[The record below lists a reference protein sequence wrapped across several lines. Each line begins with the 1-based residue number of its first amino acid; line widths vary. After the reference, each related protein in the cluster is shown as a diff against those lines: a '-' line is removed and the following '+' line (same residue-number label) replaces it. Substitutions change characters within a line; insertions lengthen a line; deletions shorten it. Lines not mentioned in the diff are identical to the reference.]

1 MSAGTQ
7 EPPSTVKC
15 ASGMMAES
23 PIVTHHNRP
32 GGQVGPGMRPVI
44 EIPRGSN
51 PFAASPSVGVS
62 RDPSGI
68 PRYDELPETLLDMLA
83 GQVDSRPDAEA
94 IVELG
99 AGRLTYRQLWDRA
112 SRVAGGLRA
121 AGLKPGDRVA
131 VRYPAGL
138 NWVLAFWGTVMA
150 GGVAVA
156 VNTRSAP
163 PEVEFV
169 LDDSGARVDLA
180 ADTPL
185 PDGQPYVTEELTR
198 TDVAALF
205 YTSGTTGH
213 PKGVPTTHV
222 AFLTNT
228 ENSVRCLGLPL
239 DVGAGMRTLISVPLF
254 HVTGCNSQLL
264 AATRV
269 GGASVVMPTLDLD
282 ELIAALPRE
291 RISLM
296 VTVPAIYSLL
306 LRNKG
311 FQDVDVSGVR
321 WVGYGGAPIAPS
333 LVRAV
338 KEAFPRATV
347 FNGYG
352 MTETASLMTVL
363 PDSDAIEHADSVG
376 YAVPSVDLGLVPF
389 GDDHAEGELVVR
401 GANVT
406 TGYWNRREA
415 TEATIADGWLHTG
428 DVVRVDDAGRVHII
442 DRLKDIINRGGENV
456 SSVEVEAV
464 LLAAPTVADACVL
477 AVPDEIMGE
486 KVGAVLFGGP
496 NDVDLSAVLDHC
508 RERLA
513 DFKVPQY
520 VTVVGEALPR
530 NAGGKLLK
538 GKLREQVRWG
548 DPLR

>member
-1 MSAGTQ
+1 MT
-7 EPPSTVKC
+7 E
-15 ASGMMAES
+15 
-23 PIVTHHNRP
+23 VT
-32 GGQVGPGMRPVI
+32 
-44 EIPRGSN
+44 EIPRDHN
-51 PFAASPSVGVS
+51 PFPATGVS
-62 RDPSGI
+62 RDAKGVPH
-68 PRYDELPETLLDMLA
+68 YDELPATVLDMLA
-83 GQVDSRPDAEA
+83 EHVDNRPNSEA
-94 IVELG
+94 LVELG

-131 VRYPAGL
+131 VRYPAGI

-156 VNTRSAP
+156 VNTRSAQ

-169 LDDSGARVDLA
+169 LSDSGAQVDLA

-185 PDGQPYVTEELTR
+185 PDGQPYVTEQLGR
-198 TDVAALF
+198 ADIAALF

-213 PKGVPTTHV
+213 PKGAPTTHE

-228 ENSVRCLGLPL
+228 ENGIRCLRQPRDIGEGL
-239 DVGAGMRTLISVPLF
+239 RTLISVPLF

-264 AATRV
+264 AAARV
-269 GGASVVMPTLDLD
+269 GGAAVIMPVLDLE
-282 ELIAALPRE
+282 ELIATVPGE

-306 LRNKG
+306 LRHKD
-311 FQDVDVSGVR
+311 FAAADVSGVR

-333 LVRAV
+333 LARSV
-338 KEAFPRATV
+338 KNAFPQATV

-363 PDSDAIEHADSVG
+363 PDQEAVEHADSVG
-376 YAVPSVDLGLVPF
+376 YAVPSVDLGLIPF
-389 GDDHAEGELVVR
+389 AGDEPGVGELVTR

-406 TGYWNRREA
+406 TGYWDRPEA
-415 TEATIADGWLHTG
+415 TSATIVDGWLHTG
-428 DVVRVDDAGRVHII
+428 DVVRVDGAGRVHIV

-456 SSVEVEAV
+456 SSIAVEAA
-464 LLAAPTVADACVL
+464 LLSAPNVADACVL
-477 AVPDEIMGE
+477 AVPDEVMGE
-486 KVGAVLFGGP
+486 KVGAVLFGEHI
-496 NDVDLSAVLDHC
+496 DVGAVLEHC
-508 RERLA
+508 RAQLA
-513 DFKVPQY
+513 DFEVPQY
-520 VTVVGEALPR
+520 VTIATSALPR

-538 GKLREQVRWG
+538 GKLREQVQWG